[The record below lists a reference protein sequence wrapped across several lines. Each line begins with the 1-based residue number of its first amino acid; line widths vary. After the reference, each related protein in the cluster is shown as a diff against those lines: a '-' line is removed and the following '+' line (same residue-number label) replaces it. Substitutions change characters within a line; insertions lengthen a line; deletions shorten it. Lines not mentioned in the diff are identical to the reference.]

1 LIPLHWINSYLAAS
15 GLLLVAALFLRGLRR
30 LPLRLSQRQ
39 FLLTSYVL
47 LAAAVLVPFVGLP
60 ADRAATGPH
69 IVEVWAAKSA
79 HAEGVSR
86 AAPRAVFLSL
96 ARGGAALSG
105 VSLARVVGG
114 LFALGLVMMLIKA
127 GREIRIL
134 AATLSNAHSLRGS
147 GLLGRRR
154 LRHRVQVLVSDRVRV
169 PFSFWLPGCSL
180 VVVPEELIFQPRHLR
195 MALRHEAQHHRQ
207 GDTRTVWVCQAV
219 RALFYWN
226 PAARNLIRQI
236 LELQEFACDEAI
248 VARSQSCTDDY
259 CGCLVWVAQTALE
272 TRPGVI
278 SIAMAGRNPKLL
290 ARRIEVLQERS
301 FRVCNSWVGRSTA
314 VLGLALL
321 TSVSLAFNAPV
332 ADRRIEWSDAQHM
345 VDIARRTSEFPL
357 TLNDRVLEQLN
368 LLLGTPDGRAELQDS
383 LLRMRRYQ
391 SGINQQLRHA
401 GLPAELNAVPVV
413 ESGYRN
419 LPAIRGGMQGAGLW
433 MFIEST
439 ARRVGLRIDH
449 GRDERLGI
457 QQETTAAVNL
467 LGDLH
472 KHFNDWNLA
481 LLAYNVGERQVEAGI
496 RTTGVRDVW
505 RLIEAGAEN
514 DRDYLARVVAVM
526 VILKNPAVL
535 A

>member
-1 LIPLHWINSYLAAS
+1 VLPLYWVNGYLAAN
-15 GLLLVAALFLRGLRR
+15 GLMLVATLFLRGLRQ
-30 LPLRLSQRQ
+30 LPFSQRQ
-39 FLLTSYVL
+39 SLRVGYVL

-60 ADRAATGPH
+60 ADRPPTGPH

-79 HAEGVSR
+79 HAEGFTR
-86 AAPRAVFLSL
+86 AAPRVVFLSL
-96 ARGGAALSG
+96 ARGGSAISG
-105 VSLARVVGG
+105 ASLGRLVGG
-114 LFALGLVMMLIKA
+114 LFAFGLVAMLIKA

-134 AATLSNAHSLRGS
+134 SATLSNAHYLRGH
-147 GLLGRRR
+147 GRRGRGR
-154 LRHRVQVLVSDRVRV
+154 LRCRVRVLVSDRVQV
-169 PFSFWLPGCSL
+169 PFSFWLPGCSF
-180 VVVPEELIFQPRHLR
+180 VVVPEDLILQPRHLR

-207 GDTRTVWVCQAV
+207 GDTRMVWMCQLV

-226 PAARNLIRQI
+226 PAARSLIRQL

-259 CGCLVWVAQTALE
+259 CGCLLWVAQTAL
-272 TRPGVI
+272 RSRAGVI
-278 SIAMAGRNPKLL
+278 SIAMAGRNPKML
-290 ARRIEVLQERS
+290 RTRIEVLQERS
-301 FRVCNSWVGRSTA
+301 FRVCHSWVGRTVA

-321 TSVSLAFNAPV
+321 TSLSLAFNAPV
-332 ADRRIEWSDAQHM
+332 ADRRIEWSDAQHL

-357 TLNDRVLEQLN
+357 TLNERVLDQLN
-368 LLLGTPDGRAELQDS
+368 LLLGTPDGRAELQAS

-391 SGINQQLRHA
+391 SEIDQQLNQA
-401 GLPAELNAVPVV
+401 GLPGDLNAVPVV

-419 LPAIRGGMQGAGLW
+419 LLPVQGGMQGAGLW

-439 ARRVGLRIDH
+439 ARRVGLRIDPD
-449 GRDERLGI
+449 RDERLGI
-457 QQETTAAVNL
+457 PRETTAAVNL
-467 LGDLH
+467 LSDLH

-481 LLAYNVGERQVEAGI
+481 LLSYNVGEAQVEAGI
-496 RTTGVRDVW
+496 RATGSRDVW
-505 RLIEAGAEN
+505 RLIAAGNEN